1 MHKVTENS
9 IKKYI
14 LVERKTL
21 IILEKKWSSL
31 NNIVN
36 EKKNPII
43 LVGIQI

>member
-1 MHKVTENS
+1 MYKVTENS

-36 EKKNPII
+36 EKKKK
-43 LVGIQI
+43 IQ